1 MEEGGWMEVE
11 GRGRLLRSR
20 VRRKEEEEEDG
31 TKLAAA
37 DGHPPLYIP
46 PHAHHPLCILH
57 SAFLHTSPPPSL
69 ASWTRTSTR
78 CCLVGLAIALCCVII
93 IVIITFIAH
102 LSSLICIICPVRVR
116 ISCPR
121 APRATAHTFVLQ
133 TPGVL
138 R

>member
-1 MEEGGWMEVE
+1 M
-11 GRGRLLRSR
+11 
-20 VRRKEEEEEDG
+20 RRKEEEEVEDG

-46 PHAHHPLCILH
+46 PPTRITRSVFCILH
-57 SAFLHTSPPPSL
+57 SAHVLDPHQHQHPVLFGWFGNRIVLCNPHRHHHHLHL
-69 ASWTRTSTR
+69 
-78 CCLVGLAIALCCVII
+78 LVR
-93 IVIITFIAH
+93 
-102 LSSLICIICPVRVR
+102 ICIICPVRVR

-121 APRATAHTFVLQ
+121 APRATAHTFVVQ